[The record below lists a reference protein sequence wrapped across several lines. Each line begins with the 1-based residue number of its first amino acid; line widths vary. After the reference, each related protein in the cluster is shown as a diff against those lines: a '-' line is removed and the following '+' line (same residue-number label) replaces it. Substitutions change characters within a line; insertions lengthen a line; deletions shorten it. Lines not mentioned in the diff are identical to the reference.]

1 MGGSFSIGLSL
12 DALPHTAVVVMA
24 VRDGLAVIEQFFS
37 DRRVLVLEV
46 CVYFRELSFGEDC
59 GGSGSSVF
67 GVGYHQ

>member
-1 MGGSFSIGLSL
+1 MRGSFGICLGV
-12 DALPHTAVVVMA
+12 DALPHAAVVVMA
-24 VRDGLAVIEQFFS
+24 MRDGLAVIEQFFG

-59 GGSGSSVF
+59 GGSSSSVF